1 MSIVSL
7 SQPYNRSAMSGSN
20 VTANNGANQLQVVA
34 EQFEALF
41 LQQVL
46 KQMRKAGDALAAEN
60 PMRSRE
66 MSTMN
71 DFYDGALADTLAS
84 KKQTGIADL
93 LVAQLSGKGSGMSPN
108 EAAKIARSSDLP
120 QRSSSQLSSNQTL
133 RKWQQ
138 PPSTADLLGISPA
151 RSDVPVSATTFN
163 QLVSSVIRQ
172 ESGGRV
178 DAVSP
183 KGALGVMQLMPATAR
198 HMAGELGIAYD
209 HQRLTRDASY
219 NKQLGSAFL
228 SKMLDRYDGEPAL
241 AVAAY
246 NAGPGRVDDWLQRHG
261 DPRTGDVSTAN
272 WVARIPFEETRN
284 YTRNILRDL
293 NQQQTIANS
302 VSVKTPLANTQIA
315 TPFNSTDGSVA
326 LEEKTQEPLITP
338 PQETQTSRPLT
349 LENTYQSRSAA
360 FAQVIRIDRT
370 ETEL

>member
-1 MSIVSL
+1 MSIVPL
-7 SQPYNRSAMSGSN
+7 SQHSNRPALNGSGI
-20 VTANNGANQLQVVA
+20 TANSGASQLQVVA

-93 LVAQLSGKGSGMSPN
+93 LVAQLSGQGGKLSTEEAGS
-108 EAAKIARSSDLP
+108 IARSADLP
-120 QRSSSQLSSNQTL
+120 QRSSSQASSNQTL
-133 RKWQQ
+133 RNWQQ
-138 PPSTADLLGISPA
+138 PPSTAALLGISPA

-178 DAVSP
+178 DAVSH
-183 KGALGVMQLMPATAR
+183 KGALGIMQLMPATAR

-209 HQRLTRDASY
+209 QQRLTRDANY

-228 SKMLDRYDGEPAL
+228 NKMLERYDGEPAL

-261 DPRTGDVSTAN
+261 DPRTGDLSAAN

-302 VSVKTPLANTQIA
+302 VAVKTPLADTQMA
-315 TPFNSTDGSVA
+315 TPFKSADDSVA
-326 LEEKTQEPLITP
+326 LEEKTQESSITP
-338 PQETQTSRPLT
+338 TEEPKNSRPLT

>member
-1 MSIVSL
+1 MSIVPL
-7 SQPYNRSAMSGSN
+7 SQHSNRPALNGSGI
-20 VTANNGANQLQVVA
+20 TANSGASQLQVVA

-93 LVAQLSGKGSGMSPN
+93 LVAQLSGQGGKLSTEEAGS
-108 EAAKIARSSDLP
+108 IARSTELP
-120 QRSSSQLSSNQTL
+120 QRSSSQPL
-133 RKWQQ
+133 RNWQQ
-138 PPSTADLLGISPA
+138 PPSTAALLGISPA
-151 RSDVPVSATTFN
+151 RSDVPVSTTTFN

-178 DAVSP
+178 DAVSH
-183 KGALGVMQLMPATAR
+183 KGALGIMQLMPATAR

-209 HQRLTRDASY
+209 QQRLTRDANY

-228 SKMLDRYDGEPAL
+228 NKMLDRYDGEPAL

-246 NAGPGRVDDWLQRHG
+246 NAGPGRVDEWLQRHG
-261 DPRTGDVSTAN
+261 DPRGGDVSTAA

-302 VSVKTPLANTQIA
+302 VAVKTPLANTQMA
-315 TPFNSTDGSVA
+315 SPFKSADDSVA
-326 LEEKTQEPLITP
+326 LEEKTQESSITP
-338 PQETQTSRPLT
+338 PQEPQNSPPTHTGKYLSIPLRCICTSDP
-349 LENTYQSRSAA
+349 
-360 FAQVIRIDRT
+360 D
-370 ETEL
+370 

>member
-7 SQPYNRSAMSGSN
+7 SQPYNRTAMSGGN
-20 VTANNGANQLQVVA
+20 VIANKGDNQLQVVA

-93 LVAQLSGKGSGMSPN
+93 LVAQLSGKGSSMSRD
-108 EAAKIARSSDLP
+108 EAATIARSSDLP
-120 QRSSSQLSSNQTL
+120 QRSSSQPL
-133 RKWQQ
+133 RNWDHQ
-138 PPSTADLLGISPA
+138 PSTAALLGISPA

-198 HMAGELGIAYD
+198 HMAGELGITYD
-209 HQRLTRDASY
+209 HQRLTRDADY

-261 DPRTGDVSTAN
+261 DPRVGDVSTAA

-302 VSVKTPLANTQIA
+302 VSVKTPLANTQMA
-315 TPFNSTDGSVA
+315 APFKSADDSVA
-326 LEEKTQEPLITP
+326 LEEKTQESLITP
-338 PQETQTSRPLT
+338 PQEPQNSRPLT

>member
-1 MSIVSL
+1 MSIVPL
-7 SQPYNRSAMSGSN
+7 SQHSNRPTLTGGSISSN
-20 VTANNGANQLQVVA
+20 AGIGQSSQLQVVA

-66 MSTMN
+66 MSTMH
-71 DFYDGALADTLAS
+71 DFYDGVLADTLAS

-93 LVAQLSGKGSGMSPN
+93 LVAQLSGKGGKLSPD
-108 EAAKIARSSDLP
+108 EAAAMARSSDLP
-120 QRSSSQLSSNQTL
+120 QRSSSQPL
-133 RKWQQ
+133 RNWQQ
-138 PPSTADLLGISPA
+138 QPSTAALLGISPA

-209 HQRLTRDASY
+209 HQRLTRDANY

-261 DPRTGDVSTAN
+261 DPRGGDVSTAA

-315 TPFNSTDGSVA
+315 APFKSADDSVA
-326 LEEKTQEPLITP
+326 LKEKTAESSTAPEQEL
-338 PQETQTSRPLT
+338 QNSRPLT
-349 LENTYQSRSAA
+349 LESTHQSRSAA

-370 ETEL
+370 ENEL